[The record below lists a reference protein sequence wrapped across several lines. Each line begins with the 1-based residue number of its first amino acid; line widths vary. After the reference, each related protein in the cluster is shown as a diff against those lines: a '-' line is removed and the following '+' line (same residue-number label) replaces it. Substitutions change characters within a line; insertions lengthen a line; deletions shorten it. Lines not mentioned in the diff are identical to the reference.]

1 MAIMP
6 QLNREDHEKLLSDL
20 LNPELEQSARTEI
33 LTQLRDNYTGF
44 TTEYE
49 TVNKKVEKLTQ
60 DNSDLVI
67 SNSKLFRQTGV
78 LGDNP
83 KPKEEKEKEFS
94 ETIKLSDIEKTL

>member
-1 MAIMP
+1 MP
-6 QLNREDHEKLLSDL
+6 QLNREDHEKLLNEL

-49 TVNKKVEKLTQ
+49 TINQTAEKLKQ
-60 DNSDLVI
+60 DNADLVI

-78 LGDNP
+78 LGTTE
-83 KPKEEKEKEFS
+83 KPKEEEKKEFS
-94 ETIKLSDIEKTL
+94 QTIKLSDIEKSL

>member
-1 MAIMP
+1 MATMP
-6 QLNREDHEKLLSDL
+6 QLNREDHEKLLNEL
-20 LNPELEQSARTEI
+20 LNPEMEQSVRTEI

-49 TVNKKVEKLTQ
+49 TLNQTTEKLKQ

-78 LGDNP
+78 LGNTS
-83 KPKEEKEKEFS
+83 KPKEEKQKEFS
-94 ETIKLSDIEKTL
+94 ETIKLSDIEKSI

>member
-1 MAIMP
+1 MP
-6 QLNREDHEKLLSDL
+6 ALDRESHEKLLSNL
-20 LNPELEQSARTEI
+20 LDPELEQSAKTEI

-78 LGDNP
+78 LGSTE
-83 KPKEEKEKEFS
+83 KPKEEEKKEFS

>member
-1 MAIMP
+1 MTIM
-6 QLNREDHEKLLSDL
+6 NREDHEKLLSDL
-20 LNPELEQSARTEI
+20 LDPELEQSVKTGI

-49 TVNKKVEKLTQ
+49 TLNQTTEKLKQ

-78 LGDNP
+78 LGDNT
-83 KPKEEKEKEFS
+83 KPKDEVKKEFS

>member
-1 MAIMP
+1 MTIMD
-6 QLNREDHEKLLSDL
+6 REAHEKLLSDL
-20 LNPELEQSARTEI
+20 LNPELEQSAKTEI

-49 TVNKKVEKLTQ
+49 TLNQTTEKLKQ

-83 KPKEEKEKEFS
+83 KPKEEKQKEFS
-94 ETIKLSDIEKTL
+94 ETIKLSDIEKSI

>member
-1 MAIMP
+1 MP
-6 QLNREDHEKLLSDL
+6 ALDRESHEKLLSNL
-20 LNPELEQSARTEI
+20 LDPELEQSAKTEI

-49 TVNKKVEKLTQ
+49 TVSKTVEKLKQ

-78 LGDNP
+78 LGDSP
-83 KPKEEKEKEFS
+83 KPKEEEKKEFS
-94 ETIKLSDIEKTL
+94 QTIKLSDIEKNI